1 MIENI
6 LTLAWGLKPKDN
18 NNNKKKAR
26 LAKTEYIP
34 IIYYF
39 LS

>member
-18 NNNKKKAR
+18 NNNKKKGQ
-26 LAKTEYIP
+26 TGED
-34 IIYYF
+34 
-39 LS
+39 